1 VLRSILVIVASA
13 LVLAAPARADVR
25 LVERLD
31 LERFAGRGAVGLYVP
46 PRDVAGRRD
55 LQFELLRRL
64 PSKVT
69 VESVDPL
76 RAPIR
81 IAPPGPP
88 VIWLELPPAGID
100 EPDEYAAAVVGNDFR
115 GVLTSDSTRI
125 RGLVTLDDILED
137 RLEWRADDET
147 VETVERLERRIER
160 NDDLRLP
167 LTILVAA
174 ATIALAI
181 VRPRLAPRAV
191 LLALALNLWLS
202 PALALAGA
210 LAAVALPLGPACAA
224 LLSVYLAALG
234 LDAETVALS
243 PLGPSQVGRFYGIS
257 NLLET
262 FLLLPA
268 FLGAA
273 LLGRWG
279 VGVAALAVVTIAGNR
294 FGADGGGLVVL
305 LVGYGVLAVR
315 LAGGRLTG
323 RRAVALA
330 TAVAVTGIALVALD
344 AATGGSSHVT
354 SAIGDGPGA
363 LAGDLWDRLE
373 RSVERTLDASGAL
386 VVVVAGLAVL
396 GWAFTKRGDPA
407 LDALLAAL
415 AVSLVVN
422 DTPSD
427 VIAAGATCA
436 VTLVRLRDAPSARR
450 APAFEPEPSAARAG
464 RLQG

>member
-13 LVLAAPARADVR
+13 LVLPAPARADVR

-81 IAPPGPP
+81 IGPPGPP

-100 EPDEYAAAVVGNDFR
+100 EPDQYAAAVVGNGFR

-167 LTILVAA
+167 LTILVVA

-224 LLSVYLAALG
+224 LLAVYLAALG

-279 VGVAALAVVTIAGNR
+279 IGVAALAVVTIAGNR

-373 RSVERTLDASGAL
+373 RSVERTLDAPGAL

-422 DTPSD
+422 DTRP
-427 VIAAGATCA
+427 T
-436 VTLVRLRDAPSARR
+436 
-450 APAFEPEPSAARAG
+450 
-464 RLQG
+464 